1 MAPFTHLTDDE
12 LVTLLKQGDEQAFA
26 EIYKRYA
33 EKLAGFAG
41 SKLYSLD
48 DARDILHDI
57 FVKLWEGREQLHI
70 TSNLQS
76 YLFAVI
82 RHRIIDKIRKNI
94 TREEYASAAQSF
106 DIAYVADAGKQLE
119 LKELKQTISQSLDQL
134 SPRIKEIYKLSR
146 EEGLSNREIAE
157 KLNLSEQTVK
167 NQLSAA
173 LKHLRQTLGSVV
185 LLVLVV
191 CCFSVQAQQKKI
203 NQPLADSLAKWAILD
218 QTAAGPREGRF
229 KEMTPAE
236 RAHYNDSVF
245 AVNKQRLKSIFD
257 KYGFPGYDLVGEKG
271 SHNFWLM
278 VQHCDK
284 DVNFQQAV
292 LKAMKAELP
301 KRNADPKNFA
311 YLADRISI
319 NTGRKQIY
327 GTQLT
332 YNTDSCQAIP
342 KPLEDSINVDKRR
355 AAIGLESIESY
366 LNWMSQMHFDMNKE
380 VYEKKGIHQP
390 KLIPERKQ

>member
-1 MAPFTHLTDDE
+1 MAAHTHLADDE

-26 EIYKRYA
+26 QIYKRYA
-33 EKLAGFAG
+33 DKLAGFAG

-94 TREEYASAAQSF
+94 TREEYASAVQS
-106 DIAYVADAGKQLE
+106 IAITYDADAEKQVE
-119 LKELKQTISQSLDQL
+119 LKELKQIIGNSLDQL

-157 KLNLSEQTVK
+157 KLDLSEQTVK

-173 LKHLRQTLGSVV
+173 LKHLRQTLGYVGMVV
-185 LLVLVV
+185 LMAG
-191 CCFSVQAQQKKI
+191 CFTARAQSKNI
-203 NQPLADSLAKWAILD
+203 DQPLADSLAKWAILD
-218 QTAAGPREGRF
+218 QTAAGPPAGRF
-229 KEMTPAE
+229 KEMTTAE
-236 RAHYNDSVF
+236 RVHYSDSVF
-245 AVNKQRLKSIFD
+245 ALNGHRMKAIFD
-257 KYGFPGYDLVGEKG
+257 KYGFPGYNLVGEKG
-271 SHNFWLM
+271 SNNFWLM

-284 DVNFQQAV
+284 DVNFQQMV

-301 KRNADPKNFA
+301 QHNADPKSFA
-311 YLADRISI
+311 YLADRVSI

-342 KPLEDSINVDKRR
+342 KPLEDSLNVNKRR
-355 AAIGLESIESY
+355 AAIGLEPIESY
-366 LNWMSQMHFDMNKE
+366 LNWMSQMHFDMNKA

-390 KLIPERKQ
+390 KLIPEPKK

>member
-1 MAPFTHLTDDE
+1 MAAHTHLTDDE
-12 LVTLLKQGDEQAFA
+12 LVTLLKQGDERAFA

-57 FVKLWEGREQLHI
+57 FVKLWEGRERLHI

-94 TREEYASAAQSF
+94 TREEYASAVQSMAITY
-106 DIAYVADAGKQLE
+106 DADAEKQVE
-119 LKELKQTISQSLDQL
+119 LKELKQTIRNSLDQL

-157 KLNLSEQTVK
+157 KLDLSEQTVK

-173 LKHLRQTLGSVV
+173 LKHLRQTLGYAGLAV
-185 LLVLVV
+185 LML
-191 CCFSVQAQQKKI
+191 CCISARAQHKKI
-203 NQPLADSLAKWAILD
+203 DQPLADSLAKWAILD
-218 QTAAGPREGRF
+218 QTAAGPRLGRF
-229 KEMTPAE
+229 KEMTTAQ
-236 RAHYNDSVF
+236 RTHYNDSVF
-245 AVNKQRLKSIFD
+245 AVNELRLKSIFD

-271 SHNFWLM
+271 SNNFWLM

-284 DVNFQQAV
+284 DVGFQQEV
-292 LKAMKAELP
+292 LKAMKAKLA
-301 KRNADPKNFA
+301 KHNADPKNFA
-311 YLADRISI
+311 YLADRVAI

-342 KPLEDSINVDKRR
+342 RPLEDSLNVDKRR
-355 AAIGLESIESY
+355 AAIGLEPIESY
-366 LNWMSQMHFDMNKE
+366 LNWMSQMHFDMNKD
-380 VYEKKGIHQP
+380 VYEKKGIHKP
-390 KLIPERKQ
+390 KLISEPKQ

>member
-1 MAPFTHLTDDE
+1 MAAYNYLTDDD
-12 LVTLLKQGDEQAFA
+12 LVTLLKQSDEQAFA
-26 EIYKRYA
+26 QIYKRYA

-48 DARDILHDI
+48 DAHDILHDL

-70 TSNLQS
+70 TANLQS

-94 TREEYASAAQSF
+94 TREEYASAVQSMAVSY
-106 DIAYVADAGKQLE
+106 DADAGKQVE
-119 LKELKQTISQSLDQL
+119 LKDLQKTIGDSLNQL
-134 SPRIKEIYKLSR
+134 SPRVKEIYKLSR

-157 KLNLSEQTVK
+157 KLDLSEQTVK

-173 LKHLRQTLGSVV
+173 LKHLRQTLGSAGLVV
-185 LLVLVV
+185 LVA
-191 CCFSVQAQQKKI
+191 CCLSVQAQSKKI
-203 NQPLADSLAKWAILD
+203 DQPLVDSLAKWAILD
-218 QTAAGPREGRF
+218 QTAAGPRQGRF
-229 KEMTPAE
+229 KEMTAAQ
-236 RAHYNDSVF
+236 RVHYNDSVF
-245 AVNKQRLKSIFD
+245 TVNEQRLKSIFD

-271 SHNFWLM
+271 SNNFWLM

-284 DVNFQQAV
+284 DPGFQQEV
-292 LKAMKAELP
+292 LKAMRAELA
-301 KRNADPKNFA
+301 KHNADPKNFA
-311 YLADRISI
+311 YLADRAAV
-319 NTGRKQIY
+319 NKGRKQIY

-342 KPLEDSINVDKRR
+342 KPLEDSLNVDKRR
-355 AAIGLESIESY
+355 GAIGLEPIESY

-390 KLIPERKQ
+390 KLIPEPKQ

>member
-1 MAPFTHLTDDE
+1 MAAHTHLTDDE
-12 LVTLLKQGDEQAFA
+12 LVALLKQGDERAFA

-57 FVKLWEGREQLHI
+57 FVKLWEGRKQLHI

-94 TREEYASAAQSF
+94 TREEYASAVQSMAITY
-106 DIAYVADAGKQLE
+106 DTDAEKQVE
-119 LKELKQTISQSLDQL
+119 LKELKQTIRNSLDQL

-157 KLNLSEQTVK
+157 KLDLSEQTVK

-173 LKHLRQTLGSVV
+173 LKHLRQILGSAGLVV
-185 LLVLVV
+185 LLL
-191 CCFSVQAQQKKI
+191 CCLSVRAQQKKI
-203 NQPLADSLAKWAILD
+203 DQPLVDSLAKWAILD
-218 QTAAGPREGRF
+218 QTAAGPRVGRF
-229 KEMTPAE
+229 KEMTTAQ
-236 RAHYNDSVF
+236 RTHYSDSVF
-245 AVNKQRLKSIFD
+245 ALNEGRLKAIFD

-271 SHNFWLM
+271 SNSFWLM

-284 DVNFQQAV
+284 DVGFQQEV
-292 LKAMKAELP
+292 LKAMKAKLA
-301 KRNADPKNFA
+301 KHNADPKNFA
-311 YLADRISI
+311 YLADRVAI

-342 KPLEDSINVDKRR
+342 KPLEDSLNVDKRR
-355 AAIGLESIESY
+355 AAIGLEPIESY

-390 KLIPERKQ
+390 KLIPEPKQ

>member
-1 MAPFTHLTDDE
+1 MARFTHLTDDE
-12 LVTLLKQGDEQAFA
+12 LVVLLKQGDELAFA
-26 EIYKRYA
+26 EVYKRYA

-41 SKLYSLD
+41 SKLYSLE
-48 DARDILHDI
+48 DARDILHDV

-94 TREEYASAAQSF
+94 TREEYASAVQSMAVF
-106 DIAYVADAGKQLE
+106 YDSDAGKQVE
-119 LKELKQTISQSLDQL
+119 LKELKKTIGDSLNQL

-173 LKHLRQTLGSVV
+173 LKHLRQTLGPLG
-185 LLVLVV
+185 LLVLVA
-191 CCFSVQAQQKKI
+191 CSLSVQAQSKKI
-203 NQPLADSLAKWAILD
+203 DQPLADSLAKWAILD
-218 QTAAGPREGRF
+218 QTAAGPRQGRF
-229 KEMTPAE
+229 KEMTTAQ
-236 RAHYNDSVF
+236 RVHYSDSVF
-245 AVNKQRLKSIFD
+245 AVNEQRLKSIFD

-271 SHNFWLM
+271 SNNFWLM

-284 DVNFQQAV
+284 DVSFQQAI

-311 YLADRISI
+311 YLADRVAI
-319 NTGRKQIY
+319 NTGGKQIY

-342 KPLEDSINVDKRR
+342 KPLEDSLNVDKRR
-355 AAIGLESIESY
+355 AAIGLEPIESY

-380 VYEKKGIHQP
+380 VYEKKGIYQP
-390 KLIPERKQ
+390 KLIPEPKQ